1 MSLWSFLLRVLL
13 SLSLILNGV
22 ATAAAVTHTHAG
34 PGNIQPVMSTPVK
47 VSQAAEEAPC
57 HQHQLA
63 EPAATNDHPSTPAEP
78 ASNSSFDCCKSN
90 TCGCACT
97 QAAQAPLPGLNLVA
111 PVIDHSRSVRRLTL
125 AHAAPA
131 LPHLIRPPI
140 GQVS

>member
-34 PGNIQPVMSTPVK
+34 PGNIQPVISTPVK
-47 VSQAAEEAPC
+47 VSQAAEVTPC

-63 EPAATNDHPSTPAEP
+63 ESAATNDQPSPPAEP
-78 ASNSSFDCCKSN
+78 ASKSSFDCCKSN

-97 QAAQAPLPGLNLVA
+97 QATLPGLNLAA
-111 PVIDHSRSVRRLTL
+111 PVLDHSRSVRRLTL